1 MHVAGR
7 VDPVEDT
14 GEGWAER
21 SSTRIRLCRM
31 PCLSNSHREGG
42 SVQDADHNP
51 SHLLL
56 EGCIVVHCRN
66 RLLLSGG
73 VEPLTHSR
81 VLLVV
86 PSQT

>member
-56 EGCIVVHCRN
+56 EGCIVVHCRSEPAAVW
-66 RLLLSGG
+66 RGG
-73 VEPLTHSR
+73 ALTHSR
-81 VLLVV
+81 V
-86 PSQT
+86 